1 MLELLEAGGW
11 VMLPLLLAAVV
22 ATAVVLE
29 RLWALRRSRIA
40 PPHLTAQLWGWL
52 RAGTLGEERLEA
64 VRLGSPL
71 GRLLVLGL
79 GLSGEPVEILRER
92 LEDAGRQTAQELGR
106 YLNTLGTIAAVSPLL
121 GLLGSVLGI
130 MRAFTRISVHGAG
143 DPRLL
148 AGGVAEALVSTAAG
162 LSVAIPSLVAY
173 RLLRGRAQELTLR
186 LEHEVGA
193 FLDAVRRRRT
203 DEDRGP

>member
-11 VMLPLLLAAVV
+11 VMLPLVLAAIV

-52 RAGTLGEERLEA
+52 REGTLSEERLES

-79 GLSGEPVEILRER
+79 GLSDGPPEVLRER
-92 LEDAGRQTAQELGR
+92 LEDAGRQTAHELGR

-130 MRAFTRISVHGAG
+130 MRAFTHIAAHGAG

-148 AGGVAEALVSTAAG
+148 AGGVSEALVATAAG
-162 LSVAIPSLVAY
+162 LAVAIPSLIAY
-173 RLLRGRAQELTLR
+173 RLLRGRVQDLTMR

-193 FLDAVRRRRT
+193 FLDALRRRR
-203 DEDRGP
+203 EGRASAP

>member
-11 VMLPLLLAAVV
+11 VMLPLVLAAIV
-22 ATAVVLE
+22 ATAIVLE
-29 RLWALRRSRIA
+29 RLWALRRARVA
-40 PPHLTAQLWGWL
+40 PPGLTAQMWTWL
-52 RAGTLGEERLEA
+52 REGSLSEERLET
-64 VRLGSPL
+64 VRNGSPL

-79 GLSGEPVEILRER
+79 GLSGDPPEIRRER

-106 YLNTLGTIAAVSPLL
+106 YLNSLGTIAAVSPLL
-121 GLLGSVLGI
+121 GLFGSVLGI
-130 MRAFTRISVHGAG
+130 MRAFTRIAAHGAG

-148 AGGVAEALVSTAAG
+148 AGGVAEALVATAAG

-173 RLLRGRAQELTLR
+173 RLLRGRVQDLTLR

-193 FLDAVRRRRT
+193 FLDAVRRRRA
-203 DEDRGP
+203 EGGRP